1 MRINSDRLGGQL
13 QNALQSFYW
22 VAGDETLLVMETL
35 DLLRG
40 HCRQQGFSEWEL
52 IVADRSFNWQSLLQT
67 ANSMSLFAER
77 RIIELRLGSA
87 KIDETARALL
97 QKYLVSPNPDNVLI
111 LVTPKLEAASLNTKW
126 FKALEAEGVVVQV
139 WQVEVNALPRWIEA
153 RLARHGLSAD
163 ADAIALLADRVEGN
177 LLAANQEIEKLR
189 ILTGASAESRIHIGQ
204 KHVMALVADH
214 SRFNVFALI
223 DAALHGDSRRAQKVL
238 DGLRADGNEPLA
250 LLAMLAREL
259 RLLIEMRAL
268 IDEGQSLASAM
279 QKKGIRR
286 NHEAPVTAALRRLH
300 RHALEDILCNARQVD
315 LAVKGLSPES
325 PWQALSDLVLALAGV
340 TPVVAGSEATID

>member
-1 MRINSDRLGGQL
+1 
-13 QNALQSFYW
+13 
-22 VAGDETLLVMETL
+22 
-35 DLLRG
+35 
-40 HCRQQGFSEWEL
+40 
-52 IVADRSFNWQSLLQT
+52 
-67 ANSMSLFAER
+67 
-77 RIIELRLGSA
+77 
-87 KIDETARALL
+87 
-97 QKYLVSPNPDNVLI
+97 
-111 LVTPKLEAASLNTKW
+111 
-126 FKALEAEGVVVQV
+126 
-139 WQVEVNALPRWIEA
+139 
-153 RLARHGLSAD
+153 
-163 ADAIALLADRVEGN
+163 
-177 LLAANQEIEKLR
+177 
-189 ILTGASAESRIHIGQ
+189 
-204 KHVMALVADH
+204 
-214 SRFNVFALI
+214 
-223 DAALHGDSRRAQKVL
+223 AALHGDSRRAQKVL